1 MLLVEPVSLIMWNRT
16 YTQTVR
22 LPVLT
27 PYAEK
32 VLVGLSLKNSWWR
45 LGTADHFDRAARA
58 PAKEAGLTVMLVVAG
73 PLLPL
78 LSGTRRDLVKA
89 PLGTSTFISLEPEA
103 GLSRA

>member
-32 VLVGLSLKNSWWR
+32 VLVGFSLKNSWWR
-45 LGTADHFDRAARA
+45 LGAADHFDREARA
-58 PAKEAGLTVMLVVAG
+58 PANEAGFSVMLAVAV
-73 PLLPL
+73 PMLPL
-78 LSGTRRDLVKA
+78 LSVTTRVMVSVPDDA
-89 PLGTSTFISLEPEA
+89 
-103 GLSRA
+103 